1 MLLINNKMQIS
12 IIISFTLME
21 KFLNSSQKER
31 ILCSEKNSNLTYNL
45 LSSKSWT
52 MLIISKFFDLEKFE
66 TDDF

>member
-52 MLIISKFFDLEKFE
+52 MLMISKFFDLEKFE